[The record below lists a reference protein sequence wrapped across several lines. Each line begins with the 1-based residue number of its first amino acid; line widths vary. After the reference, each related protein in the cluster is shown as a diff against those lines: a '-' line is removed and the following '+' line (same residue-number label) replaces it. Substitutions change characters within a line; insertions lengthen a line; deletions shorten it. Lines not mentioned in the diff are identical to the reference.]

1 MFAPVRVA
9 VRLPTTTIVRRAPR
23 QPALLR
29 RQQPALRR
37 RYHCASSARRNISTA
52 PRYQHY
58 GCAQQSA
65 IDPLTLVVAATLS
78 LGVAWIATSYTTN
91 PSPTIPEIGEEQKI
105 SRDTD
110 DDEEMAAKP
119 LPGRPG
125 NLTPEQE
132 VKLKEMWAATLEV
145 FGVVSHDERMSLEA
159 NTSGGT
165 GTSTPDTTSTTEET
179 KKKHK
184 SRLSLGLGRKKDKSS
199 SENSEPNGN
208 DKHNQTADFKAA
220 LASQSPEE
228 LRQAF
233 WSMTKH
239 DHPDALLLRFLR
251 ARKWDTHAALV
262 MLVATMHWRS
272 QEMGVDSDIMPR
284 GEAYALQE
292 IKSGTAAEKKEGS
305 DFMAQLRMG
314 KSYLH
319 GTDKDGRPCCYVR
332 GEQSEKSLERFTV
345 YTIETARMM
354 LRGDAGASGAGVDT
368 ATIVFDMTDFTMA
381 NMDYT
386 PVKFMIKCFEANYP
400 ESLGSVLVYKS
411 PWLFQGIW
419 KIIKGWLDPV
429 VASKVHF
436 ASNVEDLSEW
446 IPRGQIAKELGGQ
459 EDWTYSYV
467 EPLPNENSQ
476 MDDSA
481 SREKIQAE
489 RTELVSSYEHET
501 MQWIHGEGSGEG
513 RGRLAQRLREN
524 YWRLD
529 PYVRAR
535 SLYDRTGVLGL
546 GGKLDFYPK
555 AGGAAAVV
563 GVAHDEDGGV
573 D

>member
-1 MFAPVRVA
+1 MFAPVRAA
-9 VRLPTTTIVRRAPR
+9 VRLPTTICPTIVRRSPS
-23 QPALLR
+23 QTVLLR
-29 RQQPALRR
+29 RQPAPLCRR
-37 RYHCASSARRNISTA
+37 GYHCASSARRNISTA
-52 PRYQHY
+52 PRYQQY
-58 GCAQQSA
+58 GYAQQSA

-78 LGVAWIATSYTTN
+78 LGVAWVATAYN
-91 PSPTIPEIGEEQKI
+91 QQPPIPEPEEEEEEHLKV
-105 SRDTD
+105 SRDL
-110 DDEEMAAKP
+110 DEEMATRS

-159 NTSGGT
+159 NTN
-165 GTSTPDTTSTTEET
+165 GTSTPSTSTSTDEA

-199 SENSEPNGN
+199 SSDSSEANGN
-208 DKHNQTADFKAA
+208 DKHGQTADFKAA

-292 IKSGTAAEKKEGS
+292 IKSGTPAEKKEGS
-305 DFMAQLRMG
+305 DFMAQLRM
-314 KSYLH
+314 
-319 GTDKDGRPCCYVR
+319 
-332 GEQSEKSLERFTV
+332 V

-354 LRGDAGASGAGVDT
+354 LRGQDGVDT

-436 ASNVEDLSEW
+436 ASNVDDLSEW
-446 IPRGQIAKELGGQ
+446 IPKSQIAKELGGG
-459 EDWTYSYV
+459 EEWTYSYV
-467 EPLPNENSQ
+467 EPSPNENAA
-476 MDDSA
+476 MDDAS

-501 MQWIHGEGSGEG
+501 MAWIHGEGSGEG

-535 SLYDRTGVLGL
+535 SLYDRTGVIGL
-546 GGKLDFYPK
+546 GGRLDFYPK
-555 AGGAAAVV
+555 AGGGGGAGV
-563 GVAHDEDGGV
+563 GGSEEEGV

>member
-1 MFAPVRVA
+1 M
-9 VRLPTTTIVRRAPR
+9 
-23 QPALLR
+23 
-29 RQQPALRR
+29 
-37 RYHCASSARRNISTA
+37 
-52 PRYQHY
+52 
-58 GCAQQSA
+58 
-65 IDPLTLVVAATLS
+65 AT
-78 LGVAWIATSYTTN
+78 
-91 PSPTIPEIGEEQKI
+91 
-105 SRDTD
+105 
-110 DDEEMAAKP
+110 KP

-159 NTSGGT
+159 NTNTNGT
-165 GTSTPDTTSTTEET
+165 TTPDTTSTTEET

-199 SENSEPNGN
+199 SSDSSEPNGN
-208 DKHNQTADFKAA
+208 DKHGQTADFKAA
-220 LASQSPEE
+220 LASQTPEE

-272 QEMGVDSDIMPR
+272 QEMHVDSDIMPR
-284 GEAYALQE
+284 GEAYALRE
-292 IKSGTAAEKKEGS
+292 ISSGTPAEKKEGS
-305 DFMAQLRMG
+305 DFMAQMRMG

-319 GTDKDGRPCCYVR
+319 GTDKEGRPCCWVR
-332 GEQSEKSLERFTV
+332 VRLHKQGEQSEKSLERFTV

-354 LRGDAGASGAGVDT
+354 LRGDQGVDT

-446 IPRGQIAKELGGQ
+446 IPKSQIAKELGGG
-459 EDWTYSYV
+459 EDWSYSYV
-467 EPLPNENSQ
+467 EPLPNENSA
-476 MDDSA
+476 MDDAA
-481 SREKIQAE
+481 SREKVQAE
-489 RTELVSSYEHET
+489 RTELVASYEHET
-501 MQWIHGEGSGEG
+501 LSWISGEGSGEG

-546 GGKLDFYPK
+546 GGKLEFYPK
-555 AGGAAAVV
+555 AGGGV
-563 GVAHDEDGGV
+563 GGGV
-573 D
+573 GGSEEEGVD